1 MILGHW
7 LVVDV
12 GWDGTQLRE
21 TSALGLVPQMW
32 PLTWLFQVIPLFFL
46 VAGSANA
53 RSWRASR
60 QRGDSYSSFVD
71 RRLHRVLVPTGVY
84 LAVVVPLAV
93 LSDAGGG
100 WGLRAGGAMLLQP
113 LWFLAVYLVV
123 VSLTPVTLAWHE
135 RSGWVAPALLV
146 VTALAADVARIAFGW
161 EWAGYLNVLTVWV
174 LVYQLGFLEADG
186 RISRRG
192 GAVLCVGGLAATS
205 LLVGLGPYPARM
217 VGVAGDRIANMHPP
231 TLALTA
237 LALAE
242 VGAMVWARRW
252 VEPVLQ
258 RERVWHAV
266 IWVNLSIMTLYL
278 WHQVALVGTARV
290 VLAAGWPHPL
300 VGSGPWWAARLG
312 LVACAAGVLAL
323 VVLAVGRFERVTPPP
338 PTAGGWPA
346 ALTTSGS
353 VGLVALGLLALAG
366 TRVTEPWVVTDVLG
380 GLVAGPVVG
389 VTAVASGAWVARS
402 NRLGRPALG
411 LVGAAALLAVVA
423 AGYRSGV
430 GPLPLSQEAAALLA
444 TLSAATLLVAGAVGL
459 SAARSQLRTGR
470 GDRTAAR

>member
-1 MILGHW
+1 MIVGHW
-7 LVVDV
+7 LVVDLAW
-12 GWDGTQLRE
+12 GGDQLRE

-53 RSWRASR
+53 RSWRATR
-60 QRGDSYSSFVD
+60 RRGDSYSSFVD
-71 RRLHRVLVPTGVY
+71 RRLRRVLVPTGVY

-93 LSDAGGG
+93 VADAGGG

-123 VSLTPVTLAWHE
+123 VALTPATLAWYT
-135 RSGWVAPALLV
+135 RAGWGAPAVLV
-146 VTALAADVARIAFGW
+146 VVACAADVGRIGLGW

-186 RISRRG
+186 RISRPG
-192 GAVLCVGGLAATS
+192 AAVLAVGGLAATS
-205 LLVGLGPYPARM
+205 LLVWLGPYPARM

-231 TLALTA
+231 TVALTA

-266 IWVNLSIMTLYL
+266 VWVNLSIMTLYL
-278 WHQVALVGTARV
+278 WHQVALVGAARV
-290 VLAAGWPHPL
+290 ALASGWPHPP
-300 VGSGPWWAARLG
+300 VGTPAWWAARFG
-312 LVACAAGVLAL
+312 LVICAAVVLGL

-346 ALTTSGS
+346 ALTTAAS
-353 VGLVALGLLALAG
+353 VGLIGLGLLALAG
-366 TRVTEPWVVTDVLG
+366 TRVTEPWAVVDVLA

-389 VTAVASGAWVARS
+389 VAAVASGAWVARS
-402 NRLGRPALG
+402 NRLGRPGLG
-411 LVGAAALLAVVA
+411 LAGAALCLAALAV
-423 AGYRSGV
+423 GYRAGL
-430 GPLPLSQEAAALLA
+430 GPLPRSADAAG
-444 TLSAATLLVAGAVGL
+444 LLVALAAVMGLVAGIVGQQRVRNSLRRGRGQL
-459 SAARSQLRTGR
+459 SAVR
-470 GDRTAAR
+470 